1 VTRVRLLGV
10 AALTLAMALPSGC
23 AKPAQGNG
31 SATEPRAAS
40 SPTASPTG
48 AGHRFGETA
57 PADNGQVQATVLEYR
72 QPVAP
77 DVPTTGPAG
86 NVWGAADVQ
95 LCVSSTA
102 IFDISVSPT
111 PWELISPDGPPA
123 PPTLVID
130 GRFPQP
136 AYPTDHR
143 PVHPGDCVR
152 GWIVFVVPVG
162 AKPTAITYAPP
173 GATPVAWVLP

>member
-10 AALTLAMALPSGC
+10 AALTLAVALPSAC
-23 AKPAQGNG
+23 AKTAQGNG
-31 SATEPRAAS
+31 SLPEASAAA

-77 DVPTTGPAG
+77 DVPTTGPSG
-86 NVWGAADVQ
+86 NAWGAADVQ
-95 LCVSSTA
+95 VCVSSTA
-102 IFDISVSPT
+102 IFDVTVSPT
-111 PWELISPDGPPA
+111 PWEAISPDAPPA
-123 PPTLVID
+123 PPSLVTD

-143 PVHPGDCVR
+143 RVPPGDCVR
-152 GWIVFVVPVG
+152 GWIVFMVPVG
-162 AKPTAITYAPP
+162 SKPTSITYAPP
-173 GATPVAWVLP
+173 GATPVSWVLP